1 VLSGLGTVVQLRAP
15 ADLRAR
21 ALSFFFLAL
30 GTLYPLGAMVQG
42 PIADRVGLGAVT
54 AGAAVALFA
63 FVVLAR
69 GLRPAWLR
77 ALDDLDAYPGPAG
90 ADPSGPSGPAGERGL
105 PDGLAPPLP
114 AG

>member
-1 VLSGLGTVVQLRAP
+1 
-15 ADLRAR
+15 
-21 ALSFFFLAL
+21 
-30 GTLYPLGAMVQG
+30 MVQG
-42 PIADRVGLGAVT
+42 PIADRVGLGVVT
-54 AGAAVALFA
+54 AGAAVVLFA

-90 ADPSGPSGPAGERGL
+90 PSGVAAPNRDGGM
-105 PDGLAPPLP
+105 PDVLDPPLR